1 MQEEYVAKLKD
12 FPFIEDVSKL
22 KTVVDNAELKLWS
35 EDAVIVALNGSL
47 QAATVSLILDG
58 YGI

>member
-22 KTVVDNAELKLWS
+22 KTVVDNVELKLWS

-58 YGI
+58 YDI

>member
-22 KTVVDNAELKLWS
+22 KTVVDNVELKLWS

-47 QAATVSLILDG
+47 QATVRLILDG
-58 YGI
+58 YDI

>member
-22 KTVVDNAELKLWS
+22 KTVVDNVELKLWS

-47 QAATVSLILDG
+47 QATVSLILDG
-58 YGI
+58 YDI

>member
-22 KTVVDNAELKLWS
+22 KTVVDNVELSLKLLQKIFWRKLS
-35 EDAVIVALNGSL
+35 VKTFTSL
-47 QAATVSLILDG
+47 KLKLHH
-58 YGI
+58 